1 MASVSPSGISSGDV
15 DFEED
20 DGDARGGGVIFDAFA
35 RAGLIPALVNAI
47 RDLNAAANEERGV
60 GPGRKTTNESEKSE
74 SPSSVYRE
82 RVADILLDA
91 TRWRNDRGC
100 AASRF
105 ALCELQAMH
114 GLLALAGSP
123 LPKSTSAKL
132 LRVIGQLARDDNCKD
147 AVQRAGAVPK
157 LVRFLQWE
165 DPATRE
171 EALRANLARS
181 SYEVGTGVPSAVG
194 GG

>member
-1 MASVSPSGISSGDV
+1 MASAASSGGISSGDV
-15 DFEED
+15 DFDED
-20 DGDARGGGVIFDAFA
+20 DGETRGGGVVFDAFA

-60 GPGRKTTNESEKSE
+60 GPGRKATNDTEKSESEKSE

-114 GLLALAGSP
+114 GLLALAGS
-123 LPKSTSAKL
+123 LSL
-132 LRVIGQLARDDNCKD
+132 IHI
-147 AVQRAGAVPK
+147 
-157 LVRFLQWE
+157 
-165 DPATRE
+165 
-171 EALRANLARS
+171 
-181 SYEVGTGVPSAVG
+181 
-194 GG
+194 